1 MNLFGLNNKPK
12 RDLHI
17 RLTMPKGWKQLS
29 TEQLEDVSR
38 ILVDMAKQYNLT
50 GEYSQGKLFAE
61 VFFKLNGLVPKGQ
74 PVVDAKEDEALKG
87 VELFDPETI
96 ERMNT
101 YYECEF
107 ADEAKRKQMQ
117 DVDGEI
123 VPIRIYVWE
132 IAELTKLLHTEVD
145 AKGKPVLQKG
155 GLNWLLQPSE
165 VETFPYPTLTRSP
178 HYPQTEEKLGKS
190 DRKKRKTP
198 GRRSDEKTFEGP
210 SQWMQNFTWRQ
221 YRIACDY
228 ISYLTKYENTLARM
242 QRDSGRYGVT
252 RLMQVQEQVKKIR
265 SNFMACLFNA
275 DVTHVDDETG
285 QTVTSPYFITQQVHD
300 NAPYFYD
307 FPEEKFQA
315 VLLWWQGMMHYLA
328 KQYPKVFKK
337 EKVSG
342 GEADDPLK
350 LYTRS
355 TTTMIKYAATNEEEV
370 NRTTYTIILQH
381 INDMAEENERY
392 EQMKKKH

>member
-1 MNLFGLNNKPK
+1 MNLFGLNSKPK
-12 RDLHI
+12 RDLRI
-17 RLTMPKGWKQLS
+17 KINMPKGWKQL
-29 TEQLEDVSR
+29 TTTQLEDVSR
-38 ILVDMAKQYNLT
+38 ILVDMAKHYNLT
-50 GEYSQGKLFAE
+50 GEYSQGRLFAE
-61 VFFKLNGLVPKGQ
+61 VFFKLNGLVPKGA
-74 PVVDAKEDEALKG
+74 PVVDNKENENLKG
-87 VELFDPETI
+87 LENLDAETVTLL
-96 ERMNT
+96 NT

-107 ADEAKRKQMQ
+107 RDEEKRKQMQ
-117 DVDGEI
+117 DVDGAI
-123 VPIRIYVWE
+123 VPIRIYIWE
-132 IAELTKLLHTEVD
+132 IAEITKMLQTELD
-145 AKGKPVLQKG
+145 SKGKPVPQKG

-165 VETFPYPTLTRSP
+165 VETFPYPTLTLSP
-178 HYPQTEEKLGKS
+178 HYPETEEKVGKS
-190 DRKKRKTP
+190 DRKKRKKADKKT
-198 GRRSDEKTFEGP
+198 DEKVFEGP
-210 SQWMQNFTWRQ
+210 SMYMQNFTWRQ

-228 ISYLTKYENTLARM
+228 ISYLQKYENTLARM
-242 QRDSGRYGVT
+242 QRDSGKYGVT

-315 VLLWWQGMMHYLA
+315 VLLWWQGMMRYLS
-328 KQYPKVFKK
+328 KLYPKVFKK
-337 EKVSG
+337 EKVAG

-392 EQMKKKH
+392 EQMKTKK